1 MPYRV
6 IVVDAY
12 DSFVHILVSYFEQ
25 LGCKVTVLRKD
36 DPGLLALIDP
46 LYSDIIVPGPGPGP
60 GPGHPSQSGYDIILN
75 KNSGRLPVL
84 GVCLGHQAIGL
95 YYGCIIKYAKNL
107 MHGKTSLIKHD
118 GQGCYV
124 SLNSRTL
131 KVMRYHSII
140 VANKDIPSHMAVTSY
155 SIDDNYIMG
164 LRHQSFPIE
173 SVQFH
178 PESIATECGL
188 DLIKNFITTYTFNK
202 KGCKYEE
209 LH

>member
-1 MPYRV
+1 M
-6 IVVDAY
+6 
-12 DSFVHILVSYFEQ
+12 
-25 LGCKVTVLRKD
+25 
-36 DPGLLALIDP
+36 
-46 LYSDIIVPGPGPGP
+46 
-60 GPGHPSQSGYDIILN
+60 
-75 KNSGRLPVL
+75 L

-95 YYGCIIKYAKNL
+95 YYGCIIEYAKNL

-155 SIDDNYIMG
+155 SNRRQLHYGVTTSEFANLNQKHNFI
-164 LRHQSFPIE
+164 RK
-173 SVQFH
+173 
-178 PESIATECGL
+178 SIATECGL

>member
-46 LYSDIIVPGPGPGP
+46 LYSDIIVLGP

-95 YYGCIIKYAKNL
+95 YYGCIIEYAKNL

-131 KVMRYHSII
+131 KV
-140 VANKDIPSHMAVTSY
+140 
-155 SIDDNYIMG
+155 
-164 LRHQSFPIE
+164 
-173 SVQFH
+173 
-178 PESIATECGL
+178 
-188 DLIKNFITTYTFNK
+188 
-202 KGCKYEE
+202 
-209 LH
+209 